1 MALKQKTEPFQWKN
15 SQGLMTQAMLREYL
29 RWILPQLGRRYEPP
43 DGVKDYTAAATSRF
57 QGKQPE
63 PFRPRASTGPVFR
76 SDLRKFADYCFEALT
91 PYSDRNPY
99 LIPGGCILIFV
110 PEFKKLHAHLLD
122 LIRMQ
127 RAAS

>member
-1 MALKQKTEPFQWKN
+1 
-15 SQGLMTQAMLREYL
+15 
-29 RWILPQLGRRYEPP
+29 
-43 DGVKDYTAAATSRF
+43 
-57 QGKQPE
+57 
-63 PFRPRASTGPVFR
+63 VFR

-91 PYSDRNPY
+91 PHSERNPY

-127 RAAS
+127 RAATS